1 MHRKFGGVWLL
12 ATACG
17 PSLTNVEVPST
28 EVTLEQP
35 LAPSAL
41 ALLGIRETVGGSY
54 AGAER
59 ATRSVTT
66 SVAYCVRPTLEREP
80 WLTGALRFQWEVTRP
95 ETLQT
100 SGELASLSVASCVK
114 AELAKAALAPGA
126 SGSIDYTLQFGGGFT
141 ATPIADE
148 HELNSTV
155 IAINW
160 AEGSAKPP
168 EQVRSDLAGTSE
180 KLRRCAFGASP
191 QLEQPLWLVLG
202 VAANGTVTLGP
213 PDDANEPSEASACIR
228 RTLVATRFPSEGR
241 GYGLSVELSPTE
253 PMLQEANSET
263 QQEFGMIGLLNTGA
277 GGDPDAPTAP
287 WGPDADPLSA
297 KGNVWGDSVGGAYTA
312 GALGLAGIGEGG
324 GGRGEGIGLGS
335 IGSIGHGAGTGTGQG
350 FGTGSGRLGSSRAN
364 PPKVRMGETS
374 VNGRLPREVIQRIV
388 RQNFGRFRLCY
399 ENGLR
404 NDPKLGGK
412 VSVSFKITKLGE
424 VAEVSHTS
432 DLKDKSVGSCV
443 AKAFNGLSFPQPEGG
458 GVVRVTYPIK
468 FSPGDAAPA
477 QPAAP
482 PPPKT
487 LAGKP
492 IAAISMADLQ
502 TRFAAKQLQFVPVP
516 GSDGSA
522 GFVRQGLSVFA
533 LSLGKRPAS
542 TNSFESCIEVDGERA
557 LFVGGPGCRS
567 LLQTLLD

>member
-1 MHRKFGGVWLL
+1 L
-12 ATACG
+12 
-17 PSLTNVEVPST
+17 
-28 EVTLEQP
+28 
-35 LAPSAL
+35 
-41 ALLGIRETVGGSY
+41 
-54 AGAER
+54 
-59 ATRSVTT
+59 
-66 SVAYCVRPTLEREP
+66 
-80 WLTGALRFQWEVTRP
+80 QWEVTRP

-100 SGELASLSVASCVK
+100 SGELASLSAASCVK

-126 SGSIDYTLQFGGGFT
+126 SGTIDYTLQFGGGFT
-141 ATPIADE
+141 AKPIPDE
-148 HELNSTV
+148 QDLSSTV

-180 KLRRCAFGASP
+180 KLRRCAFGAAP
-191 QLEQPLWLVLG
+191 QLELPLWLVLG

-228 RTLVATRFPSEGR
+228 RTLLATRFPSEGR
-241 GYGLSVELSPTE
+241 SYGLSVELTP
-253 PMLQEANSET
+253 SEVVDVSSEM
-263 QQEFGMIGLLNTGA
+263 QEFGMIGLLNSGE
-277 GGDPDAPTAP
+277 GGAP
-287 WGPDADPLSA
+287 WPDSEISSGISA
-297 KGNVWGDSVGGAYTA
+297 KGNLWGDSVGDAYGA
-312 GALGLAGIGEGG
+312 GGLGLAGIGEGG
-324 GGRGEGIGLGS
+324 GGRGESIGLGT

-350 FGTGSGRLGSSRAN
+350 FGTGSGRLGGSRSK
-364 PPKVRMGETS
+364 PPSVKMGQTS
-374 VNGRLPREVIQRIV
+374 VNGRLPPEVIQRIV

-404 NDPKLGGK
+404 NDPKLAGK

-424 VAEVSHTS
+424 VTEVSHTS

-458 GVVRVTYPIK
+458 GVVRVTYPIA

-492 IAAISMADLQ
+492 IAAITMADLQ
-502 TRFAAKQLQFVPVP
+502 TRFAAKQLQFVAVP

-533 LSLGKRPAS
+533 LSLGKRPS
-542 TNSFESCIEVDGERA
+542 TVTSSDSCVEVDGERA
-557 LFVGGPGCRS
+557 LFVGGFGCRS